1 VSSNGH
7 NDGIRVVLAD
17 DHPLILDGLRALI
30 EAEPTMHVVGEA
42 TNGEDAVATV
52 LAEEPDVVVIDVG
65 MPGFDGVEATRR
77 IVQDLPETRVIV
89 LSGAGETEI
98 AVQAV
103 RAGAVG
109 FLQKDAFETALLDGI
124 RSAVEAPTASASA
137 ASDGAGTA
145 SASGTGEPSALSAT
159 DLRLLELVAEGY
171 TNTQIARAMS
181 VSVSTV
187 KAHLS
192 ALFKKVGARDRASAL
207 AVCFRRGWI
216 S

>member
-1 VSSNGH
+1 MSSNGL

-30 EAEPTMHVVGEA
+30 EAEPAMRVVGEA

-52 LAEEPDVVVIDVG
+52 LETEPDVAVIDVG

-77 IVQDLPETRVIV
+77 IVQDLPDTRVIV
-89 LSGAGETEI
+89 LTGAGETEI

-109 FLQKDAFETALLDGI
+109 FLQKEAFETALLDGI
-124 RSAVEAPTASASA
+124 RSAAAAEPTADPALSGSRSSGSREPSVLSAS
-137 ASDGAGTA
+137 
-145 SASGTGEPSALSAT
+145 

-171 TNTQIARAMS
+171 TNTQIARSMS

-207 AVCFRRGWI
+207 AICFRNGWI